1 MTNKFQ
7 DFHMP
12 RFDEIPDIDLYMDQ
26 LLAYIE
32 KVLSPLFITS
42 NEKILTTSMV
52 NNYVKQGILPPT
64 VKKRYSREH
73 VIILIEICLAKQIYS
88 IQEIGKLIDIQHAIF
103 DTQTSYNY
111 IGTELENALKSTFAN
126 EPLLKDSGSSNKEA
140 RLLVRNTVIAYAHK
154 LHTQLMC
161 EEMYKQHVTKTK
173 K

>member
-12 RFDEIPDIDLYMDQ
+12 RYDEIPDIDLYMDQ

-32 KVLSPLFITS
+32 KILAPLFEHT

-52 NNYVKQGILPPT
+52 NNYVKQGVLPPT

-88 IQEIGKLIDIQHAIF
+88 ILPKRAFAGDAEKLAFERMAEQ
-103 DTQTSYNY
+103 
-111 IGTELENALKSTFAN
+111 GTKST
-126 EPLLKDSGSSNKEA
+126 KRS
-140 RLLVRNTVIAYAHK
+140 I
-154 LHTQLMC
+154 
-161 EEMYKQHVTKTK
+161 
-173 K
+173 